1 MARKYADSWEP
12 ADIAVMRIIDDA
24 RQRAPIPISDRAL
37 AKAINVSPPRVAN
50 LFSHSHGSPTLRE
63 FLALCSVLH
72 ISPSKTLDAAL
83 ANVAV
88 EDNSAATIDTVESAP
103 IESSVPDMSGWTAD
117 EQADYIANHLD
128 QFDFAAKRGN
138 TEAEQEAYEDLP

>member
-1 MARKYADSWEP
+1 MQ
-12 ADIAVMRIIDDA
+12 IIDDA

-83 ANVAV
+83 ANVSA
-88 EDNSAATIDTVESAP
+88 EDNSTSSANTVESTP
-103 IESSVPDMSGWTAD
+103 IESGVPDMSGWTAD
-117 EQADYIANHLD
+117 EQADYVANHLD
-128 QFDFAAKRGN
+128 QFDYAAKRGD
-138 TEAEQEAYEDLP
+138 TEAEQLAYEEMP

>member
-12 ADIAVMRIIDDA
+12 ADIAVMQIIDDA

-63 FLALCSVLH
+63 FLALCSVLQ
-72 ISPSKTLDAAL
+72 ISPSQTLDAAL
-83 ANVAV
+83 ANVAA
-88 EDNSAATIDTVESAP
+88 EDNPEASAGTGESTP
-103 IESSVPDMSGWTAD
+103 IESSVPDMSDWSAD
-117 EQADYIANHLD
+117 EQASYIAAHLD
-128 QFDFAAKRGN
+128 QFDYAAKRGD
-138 TEAEQEAYEDLP
+138 TEAEQLAYEEMP

>member
-12 ADIAVMRIIDDA
+12 ADIAVMQIIDDA

-83 ANVAV
+83 ANVSA
-88 EDNSAATIDTVESAP
+88 EDNSTAGTETVERTP
-103 IESSVPDMSGWTAD
+103 IESGMPDMSGWTVD
-117 EQADYIANHLD
+117 EQATYIAEHLD
-128 QFDFAAKRGN
+128 QFDYAAKRGD
-138 TEAEQEAYEDLP
+138 TEAEQQAYEEMP

>member
-12 ADIAVMRIIDDA
+12 ADIAVMQIIDDA

-72 ISPSKTLDAAL
+72 ISPSQTLDAAL
-83 ANVAV
+83 AHVAKKT
-88 EDNSAATIDTVESAP
+88 DLHAARVDDTDV
-103 IESSVPDMSGWTAD
+103 VPDMSDWTAD
-117 EQADYIANHLD
+117 EQASYVAAHPD
-128 QFDFAAKRGN
+128 QFDIAAKRGDV
-138 TEAEQEAYEDLP
+138 EREQEAFEELP

>member
-12 ADIAVMRIIDDA
+12 ADIAVMQIIDDA

-50 LFSHSHGSPTLRE
+50 LFSHSHGAPTLRE

-72 ISPSKTLDAAL
+72 LSPSQTLDTAL
-83 ANVAV
+83 SRVASSSSSTDTASQAHDPL
-88 EDNSAATIDTVESAP
+88 EDNSQWI
-103 IESSVPDMSGWTAD
+103 AD
-117 EQADYIANHLD
+117 HLD
-128 QFDFAAKRGN
+128 QFDYAAKHGD
-138 TEAEQEAYEDLP
+138 TDAEQRAYEEMP

>member
-12 ADIAVMRIIDDA
+12 ADIAVMQIIDDA

-63 FLALCSVLH
+63 FLALCSVLQ
-72 ISPSKTLDAAL
+72 ISPSQTLDAAL
-83 ANVAV
+83 ANVAA
-88 EDNSAATIDTVESAP
+88 EDNPEASAGTGESTP

-117 EQADYIANHLD
+117 EQADYVAEHLD
-128 QFDFAAKRGN
+128 QFDFAAKYGD
-138 TEAEQEAYEDLP
+138 TEREQEAFEEQP

>member
-1 MARKYADSWEP
+1 MQ
-12 ADIAVMRIIDDA
+12 IIDDA

-83 ANVAV
+83 ANVSA
-88 EDNSAATIDTVESAP
+88 EDNSTAGTETVERTP
-103 IESSVPDMSGWTAD
+103 IESGMPDMSGWTVD
-117 EQADYIANHLD
+117 EQATYIAEHLD
-128 QFDFAAKRGN
+128 QFDYAAKRGD
-138 TEAEQEAYEDLP
+138 TEAEQQAYEEMP

>member
-1 MARKYADSWEP
+1 MQ
-12 ADIAVMRIIDDA
+12 IIDDA

-63 FLALCSVLH
+63 FLALCSVLQ
-72 ISPSKTLDAAL
+72 ISPSQTLDAAL
-83 ANVAV
+83 ANVAA
-88 EDNSAATIDTVESAP
+88 EDNSEASADTGESTP

-117 EQADYIANHLD
+117 EQADYVANHLN
-128 QFDFAAKRGN
+128 QFDFAAKYGD
-138 TEAEQEAYEDLP
+138 TEREQEAFEEQP

>member
-1 MARKYADSWEP
+1 MQ
-12 ADIAVMRIIDDA
+12 IIDDA

-72 ISPSKTLDAAL
+72 ISPSQTLDAAL
-83 ANVAV
+83 ANVDA
-88 EDNSAATIDTVESAP
+88 EDTSESATDADESTS
-103 IESSVPDMSGWTAD
+103 IESSVPDMSGWSVD
-117 EQADYIANHLD
+117 EQANYVASHLD
-128 QFDFAAKRGN
+128 QFDIAAKRGD
-138 TEAEQEAYEDLP
+138 TEREQEAFEELP